1 MENIVFTLKVGNV
14 IKVAKP
20 IYSDDLALVT
30 ERETSQI
37 FYREKISGKL
47 KFLREDYT
55 WIMDKPFNSQ
65 YQITISISDGVNNKI
80 WKGQFYRTDCTIDE
94 VDRIISVEPQP
105 LDKYN
110 KILNALDNE
119 IDLYEHQVVMN
130 VNNVPGGIIVPPVI
144 QFYTKGADTVQNYMQ
159 GKMWQTDV
167 FEPIDDNDDL
177 ENIGFGLYT
186 TTVAA
191 TQSGQYNLTYTPHYF
206 DSDQYGGC
214 DLIATDNIHSLRVV
228 GLWNI
233 NSAEVFFYE
242 ITSGQATLI
251 ASGHGSLNGTIEL
264 SDGVGTVNL
273 ITIFTWARIC
283 MPFPAPLGT
292 GEWKNIG
299 NFATPSKWYICA
311 QALGYN
317 TFNTDVMM
325 YGGKSSTPTKYG
337 MINSTG
343 YYYQAPTSSVKD
355 VKPIFQSKWNDDFS
369 FWFLVD
375 KSSSTLL
382 DTVWYSYNIPII
394 EIGNIIRC
402 LLTAN
407 DINDVNFQNTS
418 EYSQILYQNP
428 APITG
433 WANNFVIWFTP
444 KSNVVNGK
452 SEQFATKAP
461 IKLST
466 VFDFLRKALNVYWD
480 INENGKLILEHWK
493 YWKNGKSYLTA
504 PSVEHDLT
512 QMYNPRNGKPWAF
525 GQNQYQFEKYTIP
538 EKLTW
543 AWMDDSDYF
552 FDGSGITCINDFV
565 SKGQTEET
573 SISDITTN
581 IDFLVTHPDECS
593 KDGFAVVMAERH
605 TTYHTR
611 RGDSYVDD
619 NTLTFKAQNVEL
631 AMFNLQKNAL
641 QYNVP
646 CATIYRSRSQVT
658 VPKANVI
665 RNKTNEVKF
674 PAFDV
679 NPFMHVRTNVG
690 DGEIETAEN
699 KICNIFFKCKLK
711 YETE

>member
-1 MENIVFTLKVGNV
+1 MQNIVFTLKVGNV
-14 IKVAKP
+14 IKIAKP
-20 IYSDDLALVT
+20 IYSDDLSLVT

-47 KFLREDYT
+47 NFLLDDYV

-65 YQITISISDGVNNKI
+65 IEITISITEGANNKI

-94 VDRIISVEPQP
+94 VDRIITVEPQP

-119 IDLYEHQVVMN
+119 IDLYEHNVVMN
-130 VNNVPGGIIVPPVI
+130 VNNLPGGILVPPVI

-159 GKMWQTDV
+159 GQMWQTDV
-167 FEPIDDNDDL
+167 FEPIDDNDKL
-177 ENIGFGLYT
+177 KEIGFGLYT
-186 TTVAA
+186 TAVAA
-191 TQSGQYNLTYTPHYF
+191 TQSGQYNLTYAPFYVN
-206 DSDQYGGC
+206 SDPYNGC
-214 DLIATDNIHSLRVV
+214 GLLANDNIH
-228 GLWNI
+228 GLIIYVIGNGA
-233 NSAEVFFYE
+233 SVMFYE
-242 ITSGQATLI
+242 NSTLI
-251 ASGHGSLNGTIEL
+251 ASGNGTLNSTIEL
-264 SDGVGTVNL
+264 SGGVGTVNL
-273 ITIFTWARIC
+273 ITISTWARIC
-283 MPFPAPLGT
+283 MPFTHDFDT
-292 GEWKNIG
+292 GAEWKNIG

-311 QALGYN
+311 QALIYN

-325 YGGKSSTPTKYG
+325 YDGKSSTPTKYG

-343 YYYQAPTSSVKD
+343 YYYQAPTSSYKD
-355 VKPIFQSKWNDDFS
+355 VKPIFQSKWNEDFS

-375 KSSSTLL
+375 KSSSSLL

-402 LLTAN
+402 LLSAN
-407 DINDVNFQNTS
+407 DINDVSFQNTTD
-418 EYSQILYQNP
+418 YSKFLYQNP
-428 APITG
+428 APVTG
-433 WANNFVIWFTP
+433 WTNHFAIWFTP

-452 SEQFATKAP
+452 ADNFATKAP

-466 VFDFLRKALNVYWD
+466 VLDFLRKALNVYWD
-480 INENGKLILEHWK
+480 IDENGKLILEHWK
-493 YWKNGKSYLTA
+493 FWKNGKSYLTA
-504 PSVEHDLT
+504 PSVQHDLT
-512 QMYNPRNGKPWAF
+512 QMFNPRNGKTWAF
-525 GQNQYQFEKYTIP
+525 GQNKYQFEKNSIP

-543 AWMDDSDYF
+543 EWMDNSTYF
-552 FDGSGITCINDFV
+552 FDGTGIKCINDFV
-565 SKGQTEET
+565 NKGQTEET

-581 IDFLVTHPDECS
+581 IDFLVTRPNECS
-593 KDGFAVVMAERH
+593 MDGFAVVMAERH
-605 TTYHTR
+605 YTYHTR
-611 RGDSYVDD
+611 QGNAYVDD
-619 NTLTFKAQNVEL
+619 NTLTFKSQNVEL
-631 AMFNLQKNAL
+631 AMFNLQKNVL

-646 CATIYRSRSQVT
+646 CSTIYRSRVQVD

-679 NPFMHVRTNVG
+679 NPFMHVRTNIG

-699 KICNIFFKCKLK
+699 KICNNFIKCKLK